1 MVTIYETNKKIPFN
15 REFIKKIDLMIER
28 IMQKNPKQDSVFQ
41 FEGGEGLGKTSFS
54 AATGYYIAHKT
65 GKSFSD
71 KNMFFE
77 LKDAIDF
84 AKTTEKQII
93 IFDEPAKGVLRAQ
106 WRNQLQQNLIE
117 LLMLSRKKRHFI
129 IFNFVKFY
137 KFNEYIVV
145 DRCLGMAHLYE
156 RKDKKAYAFAYIPRG
171 RLEDLYNDAIK
182 KHQRNYFKYSI
193 FTGEFPDVLN
203 PEKTYNILDSFN
215 IESYEREKDKAI
227 SSIGEKDTE
236 KISQDR
242 ISLLKLKKLIG
253 NVKCPIRTKAELAE
267 KMGYSDR
274 ILYSWAKITDNHDE
288 NSSIDNH
295 VVLN

>member
-1 MVTIYETNKKIPFN
+1 MVTVYETDKQIPFN
-15 REFIKKIDLMIER
+15 REFIKKINLMIER
-28 IMQKNPKQDSVFQ
+28 ITQKNPKQDAVFQ

-54 AATGYYIAHKT
+54 AVTGYYIVHKT
-65 GKSFSD
+65 GKTFSD

-84 AKTTEKQII
+84 AKNTEKQIV

-156 RKDKKAYAFAYIPRG
+156 RKDKRGYAFAYIPRG
-171 RLEDLYNDAIK
+171 SLEDLYNDAIK

-203 PEKTYNILDSFN
+203 PDKKYNILDSFDVVK
-215 IESYEREKDKAI
+215 YETEKDKAI
-227 SSIGEKDTE
+227 SSIGEKADKPLTE
-236 KISQDR
+236 RDI
-242 ISLLKLKKLIG
+242 
-253 NVKCPIRTKAELAE
+253 
-267 KMGYSDR
+267 
-274 ILYSWAKITDNHDE
+274 KITLCKRYRETHPEITIIELGELFGVGKSTISRWLQDNNDE
-288 NSSIDNH
+288 ESNT
-295 VVLN
+295 